1 MENLKKTVVVTG
13 ASFGIGKATAKLL
26 AENNFH
32 VIAIARS
39 IDELKSIESDNI
51 EVYQMDI
58 TNRSEVENFGK
69 HIYDRKI
76 DALVNNAGGGFNLPN
91 NIITDDVDHWKKSYD
106 LNVVGAMHMTKIVA
120 PSIIKNGG
128 GNVVLVTSMAGHFVY
143 RGGSSYTVAKHAE
156 VALAEILRFELFDKN
171 IRVTEIAPGNVN
183 SRGDRDRNNCLN
195 PEDVA
200 DAIRWSLMVPEHVN
214 IETLSILHI
223 NNLSR

>member
-1 MENLKKTVVVTG
+1 MEKLKKTVVVTG
-13 ASFGIGKATAKLL
+13 ASFGIGKETAKLL

-58 TNRSEVENFGK
+58 TNNIEVEEFSK
-69 HIYDRKI
+69 YIYDKKI

-91 NIITDDVDHWKKSYD
+91 NILNDDVDNWKKAYD
-106 LNVVGAMHMTKIVA
+106 LNVVGAMNMTKTVA
-120 PSIIKNGG
+120 PSMIKNGG
-128 GNVVLVTSMAGHFVY
+128 GNVVLITSMAGHFVY

-183 SRGDRDRNNCLN
+183 SRGDRDRNNCLS

-200 DAIRWSLMVPEHVN
+200 DAIRWALMVPEHVN
-214 IETLSILHI
+214 IETLSILHV

>member
-1 MENLKKTVVVTG
+1 
-13 ASFGIGKATAKLL
+13 
-26 AENNFH
+26 
-32 VIAIARS
+32 
-39 IDELKSIESDNI
+39 
-51 EVYQMDI
+51 MDI
-58 TNRSEVENFGK
+58 TNRLEVEQFGK
-69 HIYDRKI
+69 YIYDRKI

-120 PSIIKNGG
+120 PSMIKNGG

>member
-39 IDELKSIESDNI
+39 IDELKSIESENI
-51 EVYQMDI
+51 ELYQMDI
-58 TNRSEVENFGK
+58 TNSLEVENFGK
-69 HIYDRKI
+69 YIYDKKI

-91 NIITDDVDHWKKSYD
+91 NILNDDVDNWKKSYD
-106 LNVVGAMHMTKIVA
+106 LNVIGAMNMTKTVA
-120 PSIIKNGG
+120 PSMIKNGG
-128 GNVVLVTSMAGHFVY
+128 GNVVLITSMAGHFVY

-200 DAIRWSLMVPEHVN
+200 DAIRWALMVPEHVN